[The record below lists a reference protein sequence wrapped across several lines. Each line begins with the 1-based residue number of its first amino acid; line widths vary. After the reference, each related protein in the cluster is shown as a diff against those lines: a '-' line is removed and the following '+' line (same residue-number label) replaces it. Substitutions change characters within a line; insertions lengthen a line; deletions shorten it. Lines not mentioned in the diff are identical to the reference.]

1 MEAIDEGLGGS
12 DVSRQLDGERFW
24 RPPHL
29 ADKEDNMFT
38 HVLLAVDGSPLSEA
52 AFHKAIAFARDA
64 RARTTALRVAPN
76 YHVLTFQ
83 TEMLTDTRERFTQE
97 AQQESAKYLQRIAG
111 EANAAGVTCD
121 TVYAVSD
128 HPYEAI
134 IKTAEDR
141 GCDLIVMASHGRR
154 GVQGLLI
161 GSETLKVLTHS
172 KIPVLVYR

>member
-1 MEAIDEGLGGS
+1 
-12 DVSRQLDGERFW
+12 
-24 RPPHL
+24 
-29 ADKEDNMFT
+29 MFT